1 MSIAKRGVVLA
12 LGLAVMGAVA
22 ARAQNNAS
30 VSATAS
36 VQQPITVTAGNSL
49 AFGNVFPG
57 VAATVAVSSANAGT
71 FTVAG
76 QGSTPVSMTFVL
88 PTNLTSGA
96 NNLPIGTWTGDWN
109 TTNAPTGTSFT
120 PSASASSATL
130 SGTGALYVFVG
141 ATVTPAVNQ
150 TARSYSGTVSMTVTY

>member
-1 MSIAKRGVVLA
+1 MVSTKRIALVA
-12 LGLAVMGAVA
+12 LGMIAAGAVA
-22 ARAQNNAS
+22 LQAQNNAS
-30 VSATAS
+30 ISVTAS

-57 VAATVAVSSANAGT
+57 VAATVAVTSASAGT

-76 QGSTPVSMTFVL
+76 QASSAVLLAFVL

-96 NNLPIGTWTGDWN
+96 NNLPIATWTGNWN
-109 TTNAPTGTSFT
+109 TSNSPTGTAFT
-120 PSASASSATL
+120 PSGTASSATL

-150 TARSYSGTVSMTVTY
+150 VAGSYTGTVSMTVTY